1 MKHIWGLLGAV
12 VLLTCFLALPS
23 CNKEDD
29 FVADFKYEYFP
40 TDSGR
45 YVIYDVDSIIFNSF
59 FVPPLKDTINFQVRE
74 VYQETFTDGAG
85 NRLRRIERFRR
96 NDTIGNWVLT
106 DVWYAG
112 IVNNQAI
119 WVEENLR
126 LLKLV
131 FPPKADSQWNGN
143 QYIQITEG
151 IEFMEGWEYNI
162 TALDVPNTINGLSFD
177 STLTVVLA
185 DDTASLIER
194 ITATE
199 TYAKGVGLIYKDWQ
213 WLKKQNVVAQF
224 PQGTEDGFIVR
235 MRVREYGNL

>member
-1 MKHIWGLLGAV
+1 MKNTRIVVAMLILLGCIFMV
-12 VLLTCFLALPS
+12 S
-23 CNKEDD
+23 CEKEDG
-29 FVADFKYEYFP
+29 FVPDFKYEYFP

-59 FVPPLKDTINFQVRE
+59 FTPPLKDTTYFQVRE
-74 VYQETFTDGAG
+74 TYLEEFRDGAG
-85 NRLRRIERFRR
+85 NRMRRIERHRR
-96 NDTIGNWVLT
+96 NDTLSNWRLT

-112 IVNNQAI
+112 IINNQAI

-126 LLKLV
+126 YLKLV
-131 FPPKADSQWNGN
+131 FPPKANSKWNGN
-143 QYIQITEG
+143 QYIQITQG
-151 IEFMEGWEYNI
+151 IEFLEDWEYRI
-162 TALDVPNTINGLSFD
+162 TALDVPKTVNGITFD

-199 TYAKGVGLIYKDWQ
+199 TYAKGVGLIHKDWQ

-235 MRVREYGNL
+235 MRVKEYGNL

>member
-1 MKHIWGLLGAV
+1 MKNTWGYLCAILLAIIV
-12 VLLTCFLALPS
+12 VLPS
-23 CNKEDD
+23 CDKEDT

-59 FVPPLKDTINFQVRE
+59 FQPPLKDTIQFQVRE
-74 VYQETFTDGAG
+74 VYGDLFIDGEG
-85 NRLRRIERFRR
+85 NQLRRIERFRR
-96 NDTIGNWVLT
+96 NDTIGNWALT

-112 IVNNQAI
+112 IINNQAI

-126 LLKLV
+126 FLKFV
-131 FPPKADSQWNGN
+131 FPPKAKSKWDGN

-151 IEFMEGWEYNI
+151 NEFMEGWEYSFSEI
-162 TALDVPNTINGLSFD
+162 DVPKTINGLNFD
-177 STLTVVLA
+177 STATVILTNQ
-185 DDTASLIER
+185 TESLIER

-199 TYAKGVGLIYKDWQ
+199 TYAKGVGLIYKDWA

-235 MRVREYGNL
+235 MWVKEYGTL

>member
-1 MKHIWGLLGAV
+1 MKTNWALAATLVLVGS
-12 VLLTCFLALPS
+12 LLTAS
-23 CNKEDD
+23 CSKEDD

-59 FVPPLKDTINFQVRE
+59 FTPPLKDTTRFQVRE
-74 VYQETFTDGAG
+74 VYQEVFVDGGG
-85 NRLRRIERFRR
+85 NRMRRIERYRR
-96 NDTIGNWVLT
+96 NDTIGNWGLT

-112 IVNNQAI
+112 IINNQAI
-119 WVEENLR
+119 WVEENIR
-126 LLKLV
+126 YLKLV
-131 FPPKADSQWNGN
+131 FPPKTTSKWNGN
-143 QYIQITEG
+143 QYITITQG
-151 IEFMEGWEYNI
+151 IEFLEGWQYGI
-162 TALDVPNTINGLSFD
+162 TALDIPQTINGITFD

-185 DDTASLIER
+185 NDTASLIER

-235 MRVREYGNL
+235 MRVKEYGNL

>member
-1 MKHIWGLLGAV
+1 MKYSWGYLCAILFASTV
-12 VLLTCFLALPS
+12 VLPS

-45 YVIYDVDSIIFNSF
+45 YVIYDVDSINFNSF
-59 FVPPLKDTINFQVRE
+59 FIPPLKDTIQFQVRE
-74 VYQETFTDGAG
+74 VYQEVFIDGEG
-85 NRLRRIERFRR
+85 NRMRRIERSRR
-96 NDTIGNWVLT
+96 NDTIGNWQLT

-112 IVNNQAI
+112 IIDNQAI

-126 LLKLV
+126 YLKLV
-131 FPPKADSQWNGN
+131 FPPKVGSNWNSN
-143 QYIQITEG
+143 QYINIKPG
-151 IEFMEGWEYNI
+151 IEFMEGWQPEI
-162 TALDVPNTINGLSFD
+162 TEIDVPKTINGITFD

-185 DDTASLIER
+185 NNTESLIER

-199 TYAKGVGLIYKDWQ
+199 TYAKGVGLIHKDWQ

-235 MRVREYGNL
+235 MRVKEYGNL